1 MIVAHYFSSPTCGP
15 CKTIKPSIEELQ
27 EEFEQVSWICTNTH
41 DDKEKLAEKY
51 EVKLVPTIVIEVM
64 SEDNRVLYSE
74 KYTGSSISTY
84 YRIIRNAIKF
94 KP

>member
-15 CKTIKPSIEELQ
+15 CKTIKSSIEELQ

-51 EVKLVPTIVIEVM
+51 EVKLVPTIVIEVFD
-64 SEDNRVLYSE
+64 DNRVLHSE
-74 KYTGSSISTY
+74 KYTGSSIATY